1 MKVTMIRRRTGSP
14 DGIRVA
20 LYDAGQTYDLPE
32 ELAQV
37 FVGLGDAKPEGV
49 MGKAVKA
56 VSNKAVAVPMNKSV
70 VREVA

>member
-37 FVGLGDAKPEGV
+37 FLRLGDAKPDGL

-56 VSNKAVAVPMNKSV
+56 VSNKAVAVPMNKAATS
-70 VREVA
+70 EVA